1 MSLRKNKT
9 TIKMRAG
16 VVGKAAQRRGGGPH
30 ERALCGPRSQLAS
43 GGKPLLPVLRRIH
56 RKRRRMRRCGHGGCN
71 PRLQR
76 LSRGRSGR
84 LAMRA
89 GLGAVRC
96 AQEARLKSP
105 GDCAALD
112 RGGDRDS
119 GLLPRPQKKSAHFK
133 AARQRGRRL
142 LEAPRSAGRGGGLP
156 GARVGGVALAAASRA
171 AESGLSLF
179 FRK

>member
-1 MSLRKNKT
+1 
-9 TIKMRAG
+9 MRIG
-16 VVGKAAQRRGGGPH
+16 
-30 ERALCGPRSQLAS
+30 
-43 GGKPLLPVLRRIH
+43 
-56 RKRRRMRRCGHGGCN
+56 GHGGCN

-133 AARQRGRRL
+133 AARLRGRRV

-156 GARVGGVALAAASRA
+156 GAGVGGDGLTERP
-171 AESGLSLF
+171 ESGSNRVFCACSEIGYQLPKYGPVDTPWFARSSHTNNHLLLMF
-179 FRK
+179 VVEIANVFKNQEYDGD

>member
-1 MSLRKNKT
+1 
-9 TIKMRAG
+9 MRIG
-16 VVGKAAQRRGGGPH
+16 
-30 ERALCGPRSQLAS
+30 
-43 GGKPLLPVLRRIH
+43 
-56 RKRRRMRRCGHGGCN
+56 GHGGCN

-133 AARQRGRRL
+133 AARLRGRRV
-142 LEAPRSAGRGGGLP
+142 LEAPRSADRGGGLP
-156 GARVGGVALAAASRA
+156 GAGVGGDGLTERP
-171 AESGLSLF
+171 ESGSNRVFCASSEKGFERLKIEVWKTLCFLSKSGVENPAILRVHHEDEF
-179 FRK
+179 GAPD